1 MKQTFLGYSVLT
13 PPKLEV
19 KVFAKGLTELGL
31 LHQTGVVKIHLADL
45 IFAKNLQFLIRILV
59 SK

>member
-31 LHQTGVVKIHLADL
+31 LHQTGVEKIHLADL
-45 IFAKNLQFLIRILV
+45 NFCQKTCSF
-59 SK
+59 